1 MMKTLVTAFKPFNNK
16 SNNYALE
23 VLNYI
28 LGVDKLIIDVV
39 YDECYNEIIN
49 QVKIEEYDLIIALGE
64 ARMRN
69 ELTLELNAKNIADCS
84 LPDNLGQIKKNKKII
99 ENEIEYIE
107 TLVNVNNL
115 KDLIKFSTDAGKFV
129 CNNLYFHLLIHC
141 QNKALFIHI
150 PECNDNIENY
160 QKHAKT
166 IEQIIQTIGG
176 Q

>member
-16 SNNYALE
+16 TNNYALE

-39 YDECYNEIIN
+39 YDECYNEIIS

-84 LPDNLGQIKKNKKII
+84 LADNLGQLKKNQKII
-99 ENEIEYIE
+99 ENEI
-107 TLVNVNNL
+107 
-115 KDLIKFSTDAGKFV
+115 
-129 CNNLYFHLLIHC
+129 
-141 QNKALFIHI
+141 
-150 PECNDNIENY
+150 
-160 QKHAKT
+160 
-166 IEQIIQTIGG
+166 
-176 Q
+176 